1 MSSLMASMNSSF
13 SAICSRVFRMLLTTS
28 RFGKPALS
36 ARNCFRFSCS
46 VAFFRMPF
54 SCKILK
60 KSSLFK
66 ISSVCYLVFD
76 LTFCWYMTSLKNSAV
91 VRLFSKRNNI
101 NITIIFTDFWSS
113 RDRSSCFSYF
123 LLFFDFVVFESGSS
137 ELLWEGSS
145 S

>member
-1 MSSLMASMNSSF
+1 
-13 SAICSRVFRMLLTTS
+13 
-28 RFGKPALS
+28 
-36 ARNCFRFSCS
+36 
-46 VAFFRMPF
+46 MPF

-123 LLFFDFVVFESGSS
+123 LLFFDFVAFESGSG